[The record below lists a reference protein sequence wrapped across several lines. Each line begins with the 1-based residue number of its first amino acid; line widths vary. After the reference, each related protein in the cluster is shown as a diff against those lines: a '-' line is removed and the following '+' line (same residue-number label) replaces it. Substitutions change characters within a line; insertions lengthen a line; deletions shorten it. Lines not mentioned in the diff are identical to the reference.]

1 MGIAQ
6 KLEHGSFQMPQ
17 KMNLHSCKQYT
28 LFDSLLV
35 ISRKAQK
42 VVWLRRKPHHS
53 TIMAIADLH
62 FQRGRN
68 IQNVSRH
75 PELVLAYCE
84 WHQWRQRK
92 WWQLTEGSMQTS
104 EDFGFCFL
112 AIVYSTS
119 VPFIIPLPHHY
130 KIILSRK
137 GFYAVHTYQQY
148 LPYSPIRE
156 LFTDG
161 MYCTYLLPTPWVVC
175 TCCKNIRCRIY
186 SRYIS
191 YIAIWLPKAEV
202 RHSLPLSWEG
212 RYIPHIAH
220 MRSLAA
226 ICSLIFPL
234 ICSQW

>member
-1 MGIAQ
+1 
-6 KLEHGSFQMPQ
+6 
-17 KMNLHSCKQYT
+17 
-28 LFDSLLV
+28 
-35 ISRKAQK
+35 
-42 VVWLRRKPHHS
+42 
-53 TIMAIADLH
+53 
-62 FQRGRN
+62 
-68 IQNVSRH
+68 
-75 PELVLAYCE
+75 
-84 WHQWRQRK
+84 
-92 WWQLTEGSMQTS
+92 MQIS

-137 GFYAVHTYQQY
+137 GSCAVHTYLQY

-161 MYCTYLLPTPWVVC
+161 MYCTYLLPTPWIVC

-212 RYIPHIAH
+212 TFHTLPTCALLQPYALSYSLSSVLNGRSFKRRCQWVLDAYIYYTHLKENSSKENSMFYYYSI
-220 MRSLAA
+220 
-226 ICSLIFPL
+226 LIP
-234 ICSQW
+234 